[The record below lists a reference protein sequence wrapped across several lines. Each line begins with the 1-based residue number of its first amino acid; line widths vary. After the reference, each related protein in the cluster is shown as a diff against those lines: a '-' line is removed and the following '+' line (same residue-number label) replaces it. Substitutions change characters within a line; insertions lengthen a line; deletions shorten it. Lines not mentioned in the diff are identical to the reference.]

1 MIKRLRLLYTF
12 ILLCHKS
19 IIQLRLDLCTSIR
32 LRCQVF
38 FFQLAADPDMNVKN
52 GAELLDRLVK
62 VG

>member
-1 MIKRLRLLYTF
+1 MM
-12 ILLCHKS
+12 LCHKS

-32 LRCQVF
+32 LRCQF
-38 FFQLAADPDMNVKN
+38 FSFQLAADPDMNVKN

>member
-1 MIKRLRLLYTF
+1 MVKRLRLLYT
-12 ILLCHKS
+12 